1 MLLSWTVRISAFVL
15 LLSGAGPGIGSG
27 GAGQQS
33 RPAAS
38 LTSSEA
44 ILFAAVGDVMIG
56 STFPDAS
63 RLPPQD
69 GAELLKPFTAILSAA
84 DVTFGNL
91 EGPML
96 DGSSSSKCGAS
107 SAVGSCYAFRMPPR
121 YGRYLKNA
129 GFKVMSV
136 ANNHAGDFG
145 DAGRSSTRQVLDEL
159 GIRHAGS
166 DRGEFSTC
174 VLEVKGKRI
183 GFVGF
188 AHNEVVPN
196 VNDLS
201 AAREIVSRLK
211 ATVDLVVVSFHGGA
225 EGAAHQHVGYGTE
238 VFFHEPRGDLRAF
251 THTVVDAGADLVL
264 GHGPH
269 VMRGMELYRGRLIA
283 YSMGNFCTYGW
294 FTLAGPTALTA
305 VFTMQLAPDGRFL
318 RGHLFSGKQV
328 EPGGPVPDSSGAAVE
343 VVRQLSEQDFGAD
356 APAIEDDGNFFPRL
370 TASEQASQSGRG
382 LLAKP

>member
-1 MLLSWTVRISAFVL
+1 MLFSRIVQISAFVL
-15 LLSGAGPGIGSG
+15 LFGGAGPAIRSSG
-27 GAGQQS
+27 VVPQG
-33 RPAAS
+33 RPTAS

-44 ILFAAVGDVMIG
+44 MLFAAVGDVMIG

-69 GAELLKPFTAILSAA
+69 GAELLKPFTPILSAA

-91 EGPML
+91 EGPLL
-96 DGSSSSKCGAS
+96 DGASSSKCGP
-107 SAVGSCYAFRMPPR
+107 SAAPGSCYAFRMPPR
-121 YGRYLKNA
+121 YGQYLKTA
-129 GFKVMSV
+129 GFTVMSV

-145 DAGRSSTRQVLDEL
+145 DAGRASTRQVLDEL

-166 DRGEFSTC
+166 DRGNFSTC
-174 VLEVKGKRI
+174 VLVVKGRRI

-188 AHNEVVPN
+188 AHNNVVPN

-225 EGAAHQHVGYGTE
+225 EGATHQHVGYETE
-238 VFFHEPRGDLRAF
+238 IFFHEPRGDLRAF
-251 THTVVDAGADLVL
+251 THAVVEAGADLVL

-269 VMRGMELYRGRLIA
+269 VMRGMEIYRGRLIA

-305 VFTMQLAPDGRFL
+305 VFTLQLAPDGSFL
-318 RGHLFSGKQV
+318 RGRLFSGKQV
-328 EPGGPVPDSSGAAVE
+328 EPGGPVPDPSGAAVQ
-343 VVRQLSEQDFGAD
+343 VVRKLSEQDFGSD
-356 APAIEDDGNFFPRL
+356 APAIADDGSFLPRQPVFEP
-370 TASEQASQSGRG
+370 ANQRGRG
-382 LLAKP
+382 L

>member
-1 MLLSWTVRISAFVL
+1 MLLSRTVHKSAFVL
-15 LLSGAGPGIGSG
+15 LLSGTGPAIRSG
-27 GAGQQS
+27 GVVSQGLS
-33 RPAAS
+33 AAS
-38 LTSSEA
+38 PTSSEA

-69 GAELLKPFTAILSAA
+69 GAELLKPFTSILSAA

-91 EGPML
+91 EGPLL
-96 DGSSSSKCGAS
+96 DGAYSSKCGPS
-107 SAVGSCYAFRMPPR
+107 SAAGSCYAFRMPRR
-121 YGRYLKNA
+121 YGQYLKDA
-129 GFKVMSV
+129 GFTGMSV

-145 DAGRSSTRQVLDEL
+145 EAGRASTRQVLDEL
-159 GIRHAGS
+159 GIHHAGS
-166 DRGEFSTC
+166 DRGKFSTC
-174 VLEVKGKRI
+174 VLQVKGKRI

-188 AHNEVVPN
+188 AHNDVVPN

-201 AAREIVSRLK
+201 AAREIVLRLK

-225 EGAAHQHVGYGTE
+225 EGATHQHVGFGTE

-251 THTVVDAGADLVL
+251 THAVVEAGADLVL

-269 VMRGMELYRGRLIA
+269 VMRGMEIYRGRLIA

-305 VFTMQLAPDGRFL
+305 VFTMQLAPDGSFL
-318 RGHLFSGKQV
+318 RGRLFSGRQV
-328 EPGGPVPDSSGAAVE
+328 EPGGPTPDPSEAAVQ
-343 VVRQLSEQDFGAD
+343 VVRRLSEQDFGSD
-356 APAIEDDGNFFPRL
+356 APAIEDDGSFSPRHL
-370 TASEQASQSGRG
+370 VFEPANRGGRG
-382 LLAKP
+382 R

>member
-1 MLLSWTVRISAFVL
+1 MLLSRTVQISAFVL
-15 LLSGAGPGIGSG
+15 LLSGTDPAISSG
-27 GAGQQS
+27 GTIHQS
-33 RPAAS
+33 SPTVA
-38 LTSSEA
+38 LTPNEA

-56 STFPDAS
+56 STFPDES

-69 GAELLKPFTAILSAA
+69 GAELLKPFTSILSAA

-91 EGPML
+91 EGPL
-96 DGSSSSKCGAS
+96 LEGAVSSKCGSSSSA
-107 SAVGSCYAFRMPPR
+107 GSCYAFRMPPR
-121 YGRYLKNA
+121 YGQYLKDA
-129 GFKVMSV
+129 GFKVMSI

-145 DAGRSSTRQVLDEL
+145 DAGRSSTRKVLDEL
-159 GIRHAGS
+159 GIHHAGS

-174 VLEVKGKRI
+174 VLEVRGKRI

-211 ATVDLVVVSFHGGA
+211 AAVDLVVVSFHGGA
-225 EGAAHQHVGYGTE
+225 EGVAHQHVGYGTE

-269 VMRGMELYRGRLIA
+269 VMRGMEIYRGRLIA

-318 RGHLFSGKQV
+318 RGHLFSGKQE
-328 EPGGPVPDSSGAAVE
+328 EPGGPIPDPSGAAVQ
-343 VVRQLSEQDFGAD
+343 VVRRLSEQDFGPD
-356 APAIEDDGNFFPRL
+356 APAIEDDGSFFSRRPAL
-370 TASEQASQSGRG
+370 EPANQSGRG
-382 LLAKP
+382 L